1 MIRNLIWLIYREK
14 DLSMRSWQSLNFWII
29 SIGVKKE
36 TRLLQFWQDSYFSQ
50 DGGLVWMHPLVITR
64 TQGSQSCH
72 FNNLMGALFQ
82 QSSFS
87 LRIYRFLRTFH
98 WYKSQLQLDTI
109 WATGLLVTLLLQW
122 TTFYYFILNVM
133 FVYRDVF
140 HLCGVFSTIS
150 MFMVNSVSNGLLRGE
165 GFTEG
170 ICGSVGARIWFFMG
184 FMMGFISFIGKT
196 NSKWIAEEDPRLQ

>member
-1 MIRNLIWLIYREK
+1 M
-14 DLSMRSWQSLNFWII
+14 
-29 SIGVKKE
+29 
-36 TRLLQFWQDSYFSQ
+36 
-50 DGGLVWMHPLVITR
+50 
-64 TQGSQSCH
+64 
-72 FNNLMGALFQ
+72 
-82 QSSFS
+82 
-87 LRIYRFLRTFH
+87 
-98 WYKSQLQLDTI
+98 
-109 WATGLLVTLLLQW
+109 WATGLLVRLLLQW

-184 FMMGFISFIGKT
+184 FMMGFISFIGSCYILFGEYVHGANVNFSPDST
-196 NSKWIAEEDPRLQ
+196 YPGVAFFIQNLFILVSSIIYRFARTEDMWG